1 MSAAVW
7 VGVGLLGGLGAVVRV
22 VLTQAISSD
31 PARGTMA
38 VNLGGALALGVLV
51 GAGLDGDALLL
62 LGGGLLGALTTFST
76 LVGQAASRCSPALLA
91 GALAL
96 GFGAAAT
103 GRMIGMAL

>member
-62 LGGGLLGALTTFST
+62 GGGLLGALTTFST